1 MQRIRSGRSA
11 RRWAAGAAAAV
22 TATVLLAACSSASGD
37 TSGGGSGA
45 GAALPTSSNGTPD
58 LKGVTIRI
66 AVGSTPALEDTKV
79 ELMSEVLQGWGANV
93 QIINQTGDPAAIRVI
108 LAGDADIGSIAVSS
122 AINSGLTIF
131 GPSQPRL
138 DYHFIGA
145 PSVKSVSQLPGHI
158 YGTSNTH
165 GVEALMS
172 ADLLDKNHIPA
183 SKVQVTLAGGASV
196 RVSAMLTH
204 HIDATF
210 VHESDMGPLVK
221 AGFTDLA
228 TMSSAAPQLAD
239 SFVGGSPSWVKAHP
253 ALAVAV
259 DEAWIKAAQIFNDSK
274 SQWVAAAVKYAGGST
289 ADAASTY
296 DALKAADTFPVSA
309 SAFSQS
315 SAVDQEQ
322 LAKQVG
328 AITTAPAASQWLDTT
343 AWTTAVADM
352 HISS

>member
-1 MQRIRSGRSA
+1 VA
-11 RRWAAGAAAAV
+11 
-22 TATVLLAACSSASGD
+22 ATVLLAACSSASGD
-37 TSGGGSGA
+37 TGGGSGA
-45 GAALPTSSNGTPD
+45 GATLPTSSNGTPD

-66 AVGSTPALEDTKV
+66 AVGSTPSLEDTKV

-138 DYHFIGA
+138 DYHFVGA
-145 PSVKSVSQLPGHI
+145 PSVKSISQLPGHI

-165 GVEALMS
+165 GLEALMF
-172 ADLLDKNHIPA
+172 ADLLGKNHIPA

-228 TMSSAAPQLAD
+228 TMSSAAPDLAD
-239 SFVGGSPSWVKAHP
+239 SFVGGSPSWIKAHP

-259 DEAWIKAAQIFNDSK
+259 DEAWIKSAQIFNDSK

-296 DALKAADTFPVSA
+296 EALKAADTFPVSA

-315 SAVDQEQ
+315 SAVAQEQ

-328 AITTAPAASQWLDTT
+328 AITTAPPASQWLDTT

>member
-1 MQRIRSGRSA
+1 MQRIRSGRGA
-11 RRWAAGAAAAV
+11 RRWAAAATATV
-22 TATVLLAACSSASGD
+22 VATVLLAACSSASGD

-145 PSVKSVSQLPGHI
+145 PSVKSVSQLPGHV

-165 GVEALMS
+165 GVEALMF

>member
-1 MQRIRSGRSA
+1 
-11 RRWAAGAAAAV
+11 
-22 TATVLLAACSSASGD
+22 
-37 TSGGGSGA
+37 
-45 GAALPTSSNGTPD
+45 
-58 LKGVTIRI
+58 
-66 AVGSTPALEDTKV
+66 
-79 ELMSEVLQGWGANV
+79 
-93 QIINQTGDPAAIRVI
+93 
-108 LAGDADIGSIAVSS
+108 
-122 AINSGLTIF
+122 
-131 GPSQPRL
+131 
-138 DYHFIGA
+138 
-145 PSVKSVSQLPGHI
+145 
-158 YGTSNTH
+158 
-165 GVEALMS
+165 
-172 ADLLDKNHIPA
+172 
-183 SKVQVTLAGGASV
+183 V

-204 HIDATF
+204 HIDTTF

-228 TMSSAAPQLAD
+228 TMSSAAPELAD

-315 SAVDQEQ
+315 SAVAQEQ

-328 AITTAPAASQWLDTT
+328 AITTAPPASQWLDMT
-343 AWTTAVADM
+343 AWTTALADM

>member
-1 MQRIRSGRSA
+1 MQRIRLGPAS
-11 RRWAAGAAAAV
+11 RRLAAAA
-22 TATVLLAACSSASGD
+22 TAAVSATLLLAACSTASGG
-37 TSGGGSGA
+37 TSGGSGA
-45 GAALPTSSNGTPD
+45 GATLPTSSSGTPN
-58 LKGVTIRI
+58 LKGITIRI

-93 QIINQTGDPAAIRVI
+93 RIINQTGDPAAIRVI

-145 PSVKSVSQLPGHI
+145 PSLKSISQLPGHT

-165 GVEALMS
+165 GLEALMF
-172 ADLLDKNHIPA
+172 ADLLAKNHIPA

-196 RVSAMLTH
+196 RVGAMLTH

-228 TMSSAAPQLAD
+228 TMSSAAPELAD
-239 SFVGGSPSWVKAHP
+239 SFIGGSPSWIHAHP

-274 SQWVAAAVKYAGGST
+274 SQWITAAVKYAGGST
-289 ADAASTY
+289 ADASSTY
-296 DALKAADTFPVSA
+296 DALKAANTYPVTT

-328 AITTAPAASQWLDTT
+328 AINTAPPASQWLDMTP
-343 AWTTAVADM
+343 WTTAVANV